1 MQHVNLMSYYSRD
14 ALCREEAL
22 TVDTTLESTC
32 PQLSWIC
39 EHTVRSIVTKL
50 TKQAVMQAQPEAVM
64 QAQP

>member
-50 TKQAVMQAQPEAVM
+50 TKQAQL
-64 QAQP
+64 